1 MSEDGGKVQE
11 KAGGRPLEAS
21 LRADV
26 DDVYGE
32 PD

>member
-1 MSEDGGKVQE
+1 MSEDSGKVQE

-21 LRADV
+21 IRADV
-26 DDVYGE
+26 VDVHGE